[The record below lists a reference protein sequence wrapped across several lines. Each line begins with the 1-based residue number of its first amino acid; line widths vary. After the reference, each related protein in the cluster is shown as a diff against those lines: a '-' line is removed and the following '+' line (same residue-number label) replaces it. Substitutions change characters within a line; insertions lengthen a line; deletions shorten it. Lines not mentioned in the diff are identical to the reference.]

1 MKAPLRWLT
10 EFVPL
15 TLPAEALG
23 ARLTMSGT
31 ELEHIEHTGAAW
43 PGLVVGKITALEK
56 HPNADRLQLATVD
69 TGAAMA
75 AHIVCGATNIAPGQT
90 VPVALPGSTVGE
102 MTIERRRVRGITSE
116 GMLCS
121 PKELGISDDHDG
133 ILIMADGPAPG
144 TPLGEVLGDTVLDL
158 YITPNR
164 PDCLSI
170 RGIAREV
177 AALTGQPLCQPEPHV
192 VEAGPAISRQ
202 AAISVEAGDLCPRY
216 AARLVRGVSVG
227 PSPDWLRRRL
237 EAAGV
242 RAINNVVDIS
252 NYVMLEIGQP
262 LHTFDFGQVRGG
274 RVVVRRARPG
284 ETIRT
289 LDGAERALQADML
302 LICDAER
309 AIAVAGV
316 MGGSESEVGDATTD
330 VLIESASFAP
340 VSIRRTSQ
348 ALGLRSEAS
357 MRFERGIDPA
367 YVGPALDRTAELLQQ
382 LAGGTVANGV
392 IDIYPQP
399 ELTRTLTLEL
409 AALEALLGASYSPQT
424 VELTLTALGYALTP
438 TGANAWSVQVP
449 SFRRDVTVAAD
460 LIEDVARIQGYD
472 EITPTLPSSPPPAT
486 QVDPWL
492 SFEASLRDVLLDLGL
507 TETVNYPLTSK
518 TSMARL
524 LASGQAA
531 DGASA
536 DAALPSLRP
545 NGLADLLE
553 RAITVRN
560 PLSPEWTTL
569 RLTLL
574 DSMLHTLAFN
584 ARHAPTVALFEVGRI
599 YEPAEPGTLPRELR
613 SLAIGL
619 TGLQHPPSW
628 QEPAQP
634 LDFWSLK
641 GVVTALLD
649 RLAIQPVRWEAGIH
663 PALHPGRSA
672 WLRLGETSIGI
683 VGELHP
689 VCATAYGLTG
699 RAYVAELDLQSL
711 ATYTTPNVIETP
723 SRYPVVEQD
732 IAVVVT
738 ADKTAAAVTTVIR
751 RSAGPLCRS
760 VRLFDV
766 YDGEQVG
773 PGKKSLAFALTFQAQ
788 DRTLT
793 VEEVNLAR
801 DHIRVALESAL
812 GATLRAG

>member
-1 MKAPLRWLT
+1 VKVPLRWLS

-15 TLPAEALG
+15 TLPAAALG

-69 TGAAMA
+69 IGTATA

-90 VPVALPGSTVGE
+90 VPVALPGNTVGE
-102 MTIERRRVRGITSE
+102 MTIERRRVRGVTSE

-121 PKELGISDDHDG
+121 PKELGVSEDHAG
-133 ILIMADGPAPG
+133 ILILDDGPAPG
-144 TPLGEVLGDTVLDL
+144 TPLAEVLGDTVLDL

-164 PDCLSI
+164 PDCLSV

-177 AALTGQPLCQPEPHV
+177 AALTEQPLCQPEPRV
-192 VEAGPAISRQ
+192 VEAGPAIGAQ
-202 AAISVEAGDLCPRY
+202 ATIVVEAADLCPRY
-216 AARLVRGVSVG
+216 AARLVRGVTVG

-262 LHTFDFGQVRGG
+262 LHTFDFGQVRGDS
-274 RVVVRRARPG
+274 VIVRRARPG

-289 LDGAERALQADML
+289 LDGAERELSPAML

-316 MGGSESEVGDATTD
+316 MGGSDSEVSDATTD
-330 VLIESASFAP
+330 ILIESASFAP
-340 VSIRRTSQ
+340 VGIRRTSQ

-357 MRFERGIDPA
+357 IRFERGIDPA
-367 YVGPALDRTAELLQQ
+367 YVRPALDRAAELLQQ
-382 LAGGTVANGV
+382 LAGGTVARGV
-392 IDIYPQP
+392 IDVYPQP
-399 ELTRTLTLEL
+399 EAPRTLTLEL
-409 AALEALLGASYSPQT
+409 AALEALLGAPYAAQT
-424 VELTLTALGYALTP
+424 VERTLTALGYTLTP
-438 TGANAWSVQVP
+438 IGANIWRVQVP
-449 SFRRDVTVAAD
+449 SYRRDVTVAAD
-460 LIEDVARIQGYD
+460 LVEDVARILGYD
-472 EITPTLPSSPPPAT
+472 EITPTLPNSPPPAT

-492 SFEASLRDVLLDLGL
+492 AFEASLRDVLLALGL

-518 TSMARL
+518 GGMARL
-524 LASGQAA
+524 LASGQTAG
-531 DGASA
+531 GASA
-536 DAALPSLRP
+536 DAVLPSLRP
-545 NGLADLLE
+545 TGLADLLE
-553 RAITVRN
+553 RAISVRN
-560 PLSPEWTTL
+560 PLSPDWTTL

-574 DSMLHTLAFN
+574 DSMLQTLALN
-584 ARHAPTVALFEVGRI
+584 ARHADTVALFEVGRV
-599 YEPAEPGTLPRELR
+599 YEPAEPGALPRELR
-613 SLAIGL
+613 TLAIGL

-628 QEPAQP
+628 QEPARP

-641 GVVTALLD
+641 GAVAALLD
-649 RLAIQPVRWEAGIH
+649 RLAIPAVQWEAGTH
-663 PALHPGRSA
+663 PAFHPGRTA
-672 WLRLGETSIGI
+672 WLRLGETTIG
-683 VGELHP
+683 VAGEVHP
-689 VCATAYGLTG
+689 ICATAYGLTG
-699 RAYVAELDLQSL
+699 RVYVAELALQSL
-711 ATYTTPNVIETP
+711 AAYTMPTVIEAP
-723 SRYPVVEQD
+723 SRYPAVEQD
-732 IAVVVT
+732 IAVVVST
-738 ADKTAAAVTTVIR
+738 EAAAAAVTAVIR
-751 RSAGPLCRS
+751 QAAGPLCRS
-760 VRLFDV
+760 IRLFDV
-766 YDGEQVG
+766 YSGEQVG

-801 DHIRVALESAL
+801 EDIQAALDAAL

>member
-1 MKAPLRWLT
+1 MKVPLRWLS

-69 TGAAMA
+69 TGAATA

-90 VPVALPGSTVGE
+90 VPVALPGSTVGA
-102 MTIERRRVRGITSE
+102 MTIERRRVRGVTSE

-121 PKELGISDDHDG
+121 PKELGISDDHAG

-144 TPLGEVLGDTVLDL
+144 TSLGEVLGDTVLDL

-177 AALTGQPLCQPEPHV
+177 AALTGQPLCQPEPRLI
-192 VEAGPAISRQ
+192 EAGPAISTQ
-202 AAISVEAGDLCPRY
+202 ATIKIEAGDLCPRY
-216 AARLVRGVSVG
+216 AARLVQGVTVG

-237 EAAGV
+237 EAAGI

-262 LHTFDFGQVRGG
+262 LHTFDFSQVRGG
-274 RVVVRRARPG
+274 SVAVRRARQG
-284 ETIRT
+284 EIIRT
-289 LDGAERALQADML
+289 LDGADRVLSPDML

-316 MGGSESEVGDATTD
+316 MGGSDSEVSDATTN
-330 VLIESASFAP
+330 VLLESASFAP
-340 VSIRRTSQ
+340 VGIRRTSQ

-367 YVGPALDRTAELLQQ
+367 YVGPALDRAAELLQQ
-382 LAGGTVANGV
+382 LAGGTVARGI
-392 IDIYPQP
+392 IDVYPQP
-399 ELTRTLTLEL
+399 EVRRTLMLEL
-409 AALEALLGASYSPQT
+409 AALEALLGATYHPQT
-424 VELTLTALGYALTP
+424 VEQTLTALGYILTP
-438 TGANAWSVQVP
+438 TGADVWGVQVP
-449 SFRRDVTVAAD
+449 SFRRDVTVVPD

-492 SFEASLRDVLLDLGL
+492 AFEASLRDVLLALGL

-518 TSMARL
+518 GSMARL
-524 LASGQAA
+524 LASGQVAS
-531 DGASA
+531 GASA
-536 DAALPSLRP
+536 AAGLPSLRP

-560 PLSPEWTTL
+560 PLSPDWTTL

-574 DSMLHTLAFN
+574 DSMLHTLASN
-584 ARHAPTVALFEVGRI
+584 ARHAGTVALFEVGRV

-613 SLAIGL
+613 ALTIGL

-634 LDFWSLK
+634 FDFWSLK
-641 GVVTALLD
+641 GVVAALLD
-649 RLAIQPVRWEAGIH
+649 RLTIQAVHWEPGVH
-663 PALHPGRSA
+663 PALHPGRTA
-672 WLRLGETSIGI
+672 WLRLGETTIGV

-699 RAYVAELDLQSL
+699 RAYVAELALQSL
-711 ATYTTPNVIETP
+711 AAYTTPIVIEAP
-723 SRYPVVEQD
+723 SRYPAVEQD
-732 IAVVVT
+732 IAVVVPAET
-738 ADKTAAAVTTVIR
+738 TGAAVTDVIR
-751 RSAGPLCRS
+751 QSAGGLCRA

-766 YDGEQVG
+766 YSGEQVG
-773 PGKKSLAFALTFQAQ
+773 SGKKSLAFALTFQAQ

-801 DHIRVALESAL
+801 EDIRAALDAAL